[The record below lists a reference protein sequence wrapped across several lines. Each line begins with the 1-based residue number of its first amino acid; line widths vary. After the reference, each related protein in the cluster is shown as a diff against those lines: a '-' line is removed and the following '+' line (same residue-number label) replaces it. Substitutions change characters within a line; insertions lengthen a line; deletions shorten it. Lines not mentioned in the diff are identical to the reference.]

1 MIFFWVT
8 HVFLS
13 IIIAYSVYR
22 LIDNLFLKIFV
33 TSLFFGFISSFWFL
47 YPGSNY
53 LAPVMSIIFLE
64 LTIIE
69 SNGIERLLRVSFATF
84 ILSFIILS
92 VSIFI
97 KKYAF
102 KKR

>member
-33 TSLFFGFISSFWFL
+33 KSLFFGLISSCWYL

>member
-1 MIFFWVT
+1 
-8 HVFLS
+8 
-13 IIIAYSVYR
+13 
-22 LIDNLFLKIFV
+22 
-33 TSLFFGFISSFWFL
+33 
-47 YPGSNY
+47 
-53 LAPVMSIIFLE
+53 MSIIFLE

>member
-33 TSLFFGFISSFWFL
+33 TSLFFGFISSCWYL